1 MHETKI
7 IYSQKLAGFL
17 MNKGFVLIAMEK
29 DKNINSN
36 RNIFLFNKSE
46 KLEKAISC
54 YLEK

>member
-1 MHETKI
+1 MDNIKI

-29 DKNINSN
+29 DKHSNSG

-46 KLEKAISC
+46 KLE
-54 YLEK
+54 